1 MRVSRRPSLWTF
13 GDSLRSFRLILFEFE
28 AKPRN
33 EIQTAKHATDSQRSA
48 KTVYFGAYDCLSKAG
63 PCTKSRRRVSLLFLC
78 SPSPVGG
85 GLGWGGKVPL
95 VPLPFPSPNGSG
107 EKNPHKSET

>member
-85 GLGWGGKVPL
+85 WVYGPSSPS
-95 VPLPFPSPNGSG
+95 PLPLSQRERGKEPS
-107 EKNPHKSET
+107 